1 MSSFNDFYNNLSSN
15 GVFFF
20 WIVIFLFLFLI
31 FLSIVLLVKNRKL
44 SKYLK
49 EEQNIV
55 EDSIEETPLVSN
67 KKEEIVLDK
76 LESEV
81 KEELPKEE
89 VLRELEE

>member
-49 EEQNIV
+49 EEQSIV
-55 EDSIEETPLVSN
+55 EDSIEETPF
-67 KKEEIVLDK
+67 I
-76 LESEV
+76 
-81 KEELPKEE
+81 
-89 VLRELEE
+89 